1 MRVHTKTSFRFGKWL
16 KACSNGLSMKK
27 RSKTLQKWLQQFRSL
42 CSDFHEETKTT
53 LHDWKQDLGQKGRK
67 ALRVSWEFI
76 IPKRTAWRAA

>member
-27 RSKTLQKWLQQFRSL
+27 RSKTLQRWLQQIKSF
-42 CSDFHEETKTT
+42 CSDFHDETKTA
-53 LHDWKQDLGQKGRK
+53 LHDWKQGLGQKGRK

-76 IPKRTAWRAA
+76 IPKRTAWRKG